1 MSAPLACQPLPRP
14 HLDRRAARA
23 DDEANPIVQRRM
35 HRLDR
40 MLRMARAYRGWT
52 KAELSEQLGRESGRV
67 VPESGNP
74 KLDLLVRLADALEWG
89 LGDLAEDMWADDFWL
104 DEPEP
109 HDDVRDDVGPDDADF
124 DEARAESPCGHARM
138 VGDSGVATTRDEVS
152 GAAVRGA
159 DAMSRG
165 RVEPASWRFD
175 DRGMDG
181 AASAAAFAELDLL
194 AVQAHRA
201 GDATRLLR
209 LARDMR
215 RAARTAT
222 ERALAANR
230 EAGAW
235 DLRGRYVRSLEAVQ
249 RGLAHV
255 GVRDDVRLMLQVN
268 LAGAHH
274 ALWHL
279 VDARAIATDLLS
291 RFGERPART
300 RIERVSEAF
309 SWAIRGH
316 TWRRTV
322 ATRPADEWRD
332 LARRAR
338 HDLEIACGQYLRLAA
353 AHHDRSYEALAS
365 TCRVG
370 LLDCACI
377 LGEADPRIAVA
388 QIIDR
393 LGDVEDIAEAP
404 RGDSLESYGW
414 WALTGCTIAR
424 RHLHGDDLQRAMAI
438 CTNKAF
444 EIAERLD
451 NWSMREQ
458 AFVMEFERRQAQGDV
473 RLDRRTPHE
482 PRVDAGALRAEA
494 TARSPRAPGRRPP
507 MRDDGAHEIDDNAWL
522 LDDEDIRVLAGAMGR
537 FPCFRPIGWRI
548 LDSARVLEPSLHAAS
563 LRRRDDD
570 LETSEVDAS
579 VETRA
584 PLEEGAHDAL
594 DADDAPRPVA
604 RAPNSPRGTPG
615 PRPRCHGE
623 RAGVASPC
631 GTPSVSLAMF
641 ARD

>member
-1 MSAPLACQPLPRP
+1 
-14 HLDRRAARA
+14 
-23 DDEANPIVQRRM
+23 
-35 HRLDR
+35 
-40 MLRMARAYRGWT
+40 MARAYRGWT

-89 LGDLAEDMWADDFWL
+89 LGDVVEDMWAADLWAEDIL
-104 DEPEP
+104 A
-109 HDDVRDDVGPDDADF
+109 RGPGD
-124 DEARAESPCGHARM
+124 RSPTTPDTSDNRC
-138 VGDSGVATTRDEVS
+138 VDATT
-152 GAAVRGA
+152 
-159 DAMSRG
+159 DAS
-165 RVEPASWRFD
+165 ASDSHAW
-175 DRGMDG
+175 
-181 AASAAAFAELDLL
+181 SAAAFAELDLL

-209 LARDMR
+209 LAREMR
-215 RAARTAT
+215 RVARTAT

-235 DLRGRYVRSLEAVQ
+235 DLRGRYVRSLDAVQ
-249 RGLAHV
+249 RGLADV

-268 LAGAHH
+268 LAGAHQ

-279 VDARAIATDLLS
+279 IDARAIATDLLA
-291 RFGERPART
+291 RFGERPARS
-300 RIERVSEAF
+300 RIERVAEAF

-316 TWRRTV
+316 TWRRTIV
-322 ATRPADEWRD
+322 TRPTDEWPD

-370 LLDCACI
+370 LLDCACV
-377 LGEADPRIAVA
+377 LGDIDPRVAVA
-388 QIIDR
+388 QIVDR

-424 RHLHGDDLQRAMAI
+424 RHLRGDGLQRAMAI

-458 AFVMEFERRQAQGDV
+458 AFVMEFERRQAQGDG
-473 RLDRRTPHE
+473 RADHRAAHD

-494 TARSPRAPGRRPP
+494 TARGPRVPGPP
-507 MRDDGAHEIDDNAWL
+507 SRTPDDGAHAIDDNAWL

-548 LDSARVLEPSLHAAS
+548 LDCARVLEPTLHVS
-563 LRRRDDD
+563 SVRRLDVTAPRDDAETLGTDEGDDHEPTVDPLEGRAEGDSAGDDYRNDDDDDDDCDRDDD
-570 LETSEVDAS
+570 DRKLAPSTAPTP
-579 VETRA
+579 TR
-584 PLEEGAHDAL
+584 
-594 DADDAPRPVA
+594 A
-604 RAPNSPRGTPG
+604 RAPRSGCNAEP
-615 PRPRCHGE
+615 E
-623 RAGVASPC
+623 ALAVARS
-631 GTPSVSLAMF
+631 TPSLSLATF